1 MNSNTTDTQLTPVA
15 KIPGFEQ
22 GPVLV
27 TNIPGQGKKLGA
39 PMSLRAAVGAAR
51 TPADKLKTLRKFYP
65 DAKPS
70 KVGEFEYTD
79 PQTNERVTFNPPG
92 MDRGDF
98 VQGAPVIGEMVG
110 AGLGALGGGALS
122 GVLSMG
128 VATAPGAIVGAGA
141 GGMAGKEL
149 VARGM
154 GSAFGTEDTRGL
166 GRQAVDAGA
175 AFASGAAGEG
185 VGQALAPVG
194 RAVASRLAPA
204 MTEAGNAAARLGIP
218 VSMAVQTGKRFFQNA
233 EAALDSGPL
242 SHSIVRNAQNRST
255 EAAGD
260 VAGRIAST
268 IGGGAD
274 VSRGSFTAAL
284 KNAAESVIDRFN
296 VTREAFDAAMGKA
309 VPGMAPSHLD
319 NIGILSNELPQMF
332 QGLELSAQSAI
343 APAKGLIDNMLADA
357 AKNGGT
363 VPFASLRRLRSQI
376 GEMAYGGKN
385 TKGEVIP
392 GAKQALQD
400 VYDAVTADL
409 RIAAKAVDDQALE
422 AGLPN
427 PGAVQAIDIHDA
439 YVALNRGGGEFASR
453 PVTLETFKKMM
464 EASGT
469 DQPLK
474 WAQRLIQD
482 PAKAKALRNNIAAD
496 EWDTIA
502 GSIFQDMGRAAP
514 GAQNRAGNL
523 WSPSSFLSNWDRL
536 GPKGREAI
544 FGGGRYAN
552 VQRPIN
558 DLARVA
564 ESLKEVKGLG
574 NTSGTARA
582 LMIPL
587 MMRNPK
593 NFGVALSQAAAA
605 KILTSPTALRTI
617 TQAITTSTQKGM
629 GPTIARLIAIGRTD
643 KALGDAINEYLG
655 AAHQAGLP
663 MPNYQ
668 GIDSLNQGSPPSVQ
682 FTPR

>member
-1 MNSNTTDTQLTPVA
+1 M
-15 KIPGFEQ
+15 
-22 GPVLV
+22 
-27 TNIPGQGKKLGA
+27 GA

-51 TPADKLKTLRKFYP
+51 TPADKLKTIRKFYP
-65 DAKPS
+65 DAVPTKT
-70 KVGEFEYTD
+70 GEYEYTD

-110 AGLGALGGGALS
+110 AGLGALGGGAVS
-122 GVLSMG
+122 GMLTLG
-128 VATAPGAIVGAGA
+128 AATAPGAVAGAGV

-149 VARGM
+149 VSRGM
-154 GSAFGTEDTRGL
+154 GAAFGTEDTRGL

-175 AFASGAAGEG
+175 AFASSAVPEAGM
-185 VGQALAPVG
+185 QLLAPVG
-194 RAVASRLAPA
+194 RAVAGKILPA

-242 SHSIVRNAQNRST
+242 SHSVVRGAANRAT
-255 EAAGD
+255 ESAGD
-260 VAGRIAST
+260 VSGRIAST
-268 IGGGAD
+268 IAGGAD

-319 NIGILSNELPQMF
+319 NIGILSSELPQRF
-332 QGLELSAQSAI
+332 AGLELSAQSSE
-343 APAKGLIDNMLADA
+343 APAKALIDNMLADA

-363 VPFASLRRLRSQI
+363 VPFSSLRRLRTAI

-385 TKGEVIP
+385 AKGEVIP

-409 RIAAKAVDDQALE
+409 RIAAKAVDDQAI
-422 AGLPN
+422 AANLPN
-427 PGAVQAIDIHDA
+427 PGAVQSVDIHDA
-439 YVALNRGGGEFASR
+439 YVALNRGGGEFTGR
-453 PVTLETFKKMM
+453 PVTLETFKKLM
-464 EASGT
+464 ESSGT

-482 PAKAKALRNNIAAD
+482 PRKARALRNGVAAD

-514 GAQNRAGNL
+514 GVQNRAGDL

-536 GPKGREAI
+536 GPQGRDAI

-564 ESLKEVKGLG
+564 ESLKEVKGLA

-582 LMIPL
+582 LMLPL

-593 NFGVALSQAAAA
+593 NFGVALSQFAAG

-617 TQAITTSTQKGM
+617 TQAVTNSTKQGA
-629 GPTIARLIAIGRTD
+629 GPFIARLIAIGRTD

-668 GIDSLNQGSPPSVQ
+668 GIDSLNQSSSPGVS